1 MIQLSRI
8 TPWLFV
14 LMLIGVPLGTH
25 AEEIVRPMI
34 FPVQGE
40 YTFRNDFHEPRGG
53 GTRLHIGTD
62 IIAPKMTPLLAVVDG
77 IINFVAR
84 PQVRWGY
91 EVEIQDSEGYT
102 YDYLHINNDTPGTD
116 DGQGGETYAYPSGVQ
131 RGATVSQGQ
140 VIGWVGDSGNAE
152 DTVSHL
158 HFEIRGPN
166 HEVINPYFSL
176 AAASGGKGISQNA
189 PRPTSV
195 DVTFEERKAGLR
207 YIFTKEFSV
216 GAEHSEVRQLQM
228 TLRALGVFTHP
239 SDTGY
244 FGSVTESALIAYQKK
259 KSIPQTGKLDAKT
272 RFALNADLGT
282 YDPNV
287 YIPFYSEAE
296 TRAIEIA
303 RLLTLIQKL
312 QAQLKALQALQ

>member
-1 MIQLSRI
+1 
-8 TPWLFV
+8 
-14 LMLIGVPLGTH
+14 
-25 AEEIVRPMI
+25 
-34 FPVQGE
+34 
-40 YTFRNDFHEPRGG
+40 
-53 GTRLHIGTD
+53 
-62 IIAPKMTPLLAVVDG
+62 
-77 IINFVAR
+77 
-84 PQVRWGY
+84 
-91 EVEIQDSEGYT
+91 
-102 YDYLHINNDTPGTD
+102 
-116 DGQGGETYAYPSGVQ
+116 VQ

-152 DTVSHL
+152 DTVPHL

-312 QAQLKALQALQ
+312 QAQLKALQAVQ